1 MTTILVTAQTYIGVL
16 ATFLVLCLF
25 NSRSNNFL
33 LATIIE
39 MGYDILKVLREYASN
54 LKSEIRSVYENKDDK
69 TNDRVGVL
77 IEKAIRINKDLYK
90 KLIRNRNTARFL
102 ENKFFNEAMSA
113 IDSYDPKAIR
123 KKPELTYV
131 ALLTLAF
138 IIVVMMV
145 DVVELFSV
153 EIRSLFINL
162 LIGIGCVYSYF
173 LYRNFFVLNYN
184 VKANNRSRFENPNWI
199 LMVIGV
205 FSSFLLWLFVC
216 SLMNDPVFACL
227 CYPFVLAV
235 GLRIVK
241 SKWIAEC
248 DKFHR
253 YNRTFVLKHCFYI
266 VLFVLLCTTLI
277 KVMVSYSW
285 LYELGVAVGF
295 EGKLHDWNNA
305 ISLMMNAC
313 VAKYAA
319 LVFFTLNTFIIPL
332 LIGYLYLKIQ
342 EKRIVSQIDSAYNKY
357 KDKIQGYEDTFRS
370 LEQEIEEKD
379 TPC

>member
-1 MTTILVTAQTYIGVL
+1 MTTILNTAQTYIGVL

-39 MGYDILKVLREYASN
+39 LGYDILNVLREYVSN

-77 IEKAIRINKDLYK
+77 KEKAIRQNNGLDK

-102 ENKFFNEAMSA
+102 ENKFYNEAMKA
-113 IDSYDPKAIR
+113 IDSYDPKTIR
-123 KKPELTYV
+123 KKPELTYI

-145 DVVELFSV
+145 DVVELFSI
-153 EIRSLFINL
+153 EMRSLFINL
-162 LIGIGCVYSYF
+162 LIGIGCVYSYL
-173 LYRNFFVLNYN
+173 LYRNFFVLNHN
-184 VKANNRSRFENPNWI
+184 VKVNNRSRFENPNRI
-199 LMVIGV
+199 LLVIGV
-205 FSSFLLWLFVC
+205 VFSFLLWLLVC
-216 SLMNDPVFACL
+216 ALMNAPVLACL
-227 CYPFVLAV
+227 FYPFVLAV
-235 GLRIVK
+235 GVRIVK
-241 SKWIAEC
+241 NKWIAEC
-248 DKFHR
+248 DKFQR

-266 VLFVLLCTTLI
+266 VLFVMLCTALI
-277 KVMVSYSW
+277 KVMMSYSW
-285 LYELGVAVGF
+285 FYELGATVGF
-295 EGKLHDWNNA
+295 EEKLHDWNNA
-305 ISLMMNAC
+305 ISLMMNAR
-313 VAKYAA
+313 VAKYTA

-332 LIGYLYLKIQ
+332 LIGYIYLKIQ

-370 LEQEIEEKD
+370 IEQEIEEND